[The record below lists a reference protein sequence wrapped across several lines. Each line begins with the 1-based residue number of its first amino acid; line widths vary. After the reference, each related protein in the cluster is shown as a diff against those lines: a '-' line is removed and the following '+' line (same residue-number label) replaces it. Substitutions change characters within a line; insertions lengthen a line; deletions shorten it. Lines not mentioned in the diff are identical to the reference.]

1 MAATARTLPSGQLSV
16 ALVQL
21 EPDDDGITQGAAP
34 PCSLVWELADPWARE
49 PDLNGM
55 KDVIL
60 SSRNA
65 PRRPG
70 KACVS
75 VRIEWPQRIFHLE
88 ATEFDL
94 GPAFAPLTEATADF
108 IRQRELQ
115 QSIVWLQTAAPGFFP
130 GASFE
135 IDLLPAEDPDNDLL
149 ALRVYSS
156 FDTAD
161 FRKRRHHLSEAM
173 LEADHKALYEI
184 LSVFQR
190 RVHGSGWQAFSS
202 YSALS
207 AE

>member
-16 ALVQL
+16 ALVQP

-34 PCSLVWELADPWARE
+34 PCSLVWELADPWVSK
-49 PDLNGM
+49 PDLNEA
-55 KDVIL
+55 KNVIL

-65 PRRPG
+65 PRRTG
-70 KACVS
+70 KGCAS
-75 VRIEWPQRIFHLE
+75 VPIEWPQRIFHLE

-94 GPAFAPLTEATADF
+94 GPAFAPLTEGTADF
-108 IRQRELQ
+108 IQDRELQ
-115 QSIVWLQTAAPGFFP
+115 ESILWLQAAAPGFFL

-135 IDLLPAEDPDNDLL
+135 IDLLPDEDPEDDLL
-149 ALRVYSS
+149 ALRVHSS

-161 FRKRRHHLSEAM
+161 FRERRHQLSEAM
-173 LEADHKALYEI
+173 LEADQKALYEI